1 MKKVFLLLAAVFGGF
16 AAMAQFTYNATTG
29 VIEVPYNSYGKDRDA
44 TPDGKSDQWQGG
56 NRSVLDDA
64 VFAVTSEAWGLPAIG
79 ETFQVTIKGTSN
91 YTGKL
96 KVFLV
101 DQRVEGGYFTKLS
114 DANGE
119 FDVVK
124 DVPFEAV
131 TVLVVTNNSL
141 STNGGGTYAVG
152 QEIPGGLTAADLV
165 LGCEPT
171 ATSGVDPT
179 YGVDPAFTSASNLT
193 ITTTEFKVKW
203 EAARAITNG
212 YPLTSKGPADKPEDG
227 FKYQGQSKAAGV
239 TVAAGATFVNVQVS
253 GKAEDNITTLM
264 YSLVDASA
272 DAQPKAYFSDVVEG
286 GFATFASNI
295 AKDSVFSFE
304 FSLPVSSTYVKGA
317 TSDYQNVFLAQD
329 QADILNLYMSNVV
342 VNVSVGDTKLYADPN
357 PGTAVNNINAA
368 AFAVEN
374 GVVTSAGQIVVYNVA
389 GQVVA
394 TASQSFNVSSLSNG
408 VYFITAQEG
417 TIKFV
422 K

>member
-16 AAMAQFTYNATTG
+16 AAMAQFTYDANSG
-29 VIEVPYNSYGKDRDA
+29 VISVPYNSYGDDRDKP
-44 TPDGKSDQWQGG
+44 TDGKSDQWQGG

-101 DQRVEGGYFTKLS
+101 DQREVAGYFTKLS

-124 DVPFEAV
+124 DQPFEAV
-131 TVLVVTNNSL
+131 TVLVVTNNSTC
-141 STNGGGTYAVG
+141 TNGANNG
-152 QEIPGGLTAADLV
+152 QPVDGGLTAADLV

-171 ATSGVDPT
+171 LTSGVDPT
-179 YGVDPAFTSASNLT
+179 YGVDASFSTASDLT

-342 VNVSVGDTKLYADPN
+342 VNVSVGDTKLYGDPN
-357 PGTAVNNINAA
+357 PGTAVNTINAA

>member
-1 MKKVFLLLAAVFGGF
+1 MKKVFLLLAAVLGGF
-16 AAMAQFTYNATTG
+16 AAMAQFTYDATSG
-29 VIEVPYNSYGKDRDA
+29 VISVPYNSYGGDRDNP
-44 TPDGKSDQWQGG
+44 TDGTSDQWQGG

-64 VFAVTSEAWGLPAIG
+64 VFAVTSEAWGLPALG
-79 ETFQVTIKGTSN
+79 ETFQVTIKGTAN
-91 YTGKL
+91 FTGKL

-101 DQRVEGGYFTKLS
+101 DQREVAGYFTKLS

-124 DVPFEAV
+124 DQPFEAV
-131 TVLVVTNNSL
+131 TVLVVTNNSTC
-141 STNGGGTYAVG
+141 TNGANNG
-152 QEIPGGLTAADLV
+152 QPVDGGLTAADLV

-171 ATSGVDPT
+171 LTSGVDPN
-179 YGVDPAFTSASNLT
+179 FNSAVPCT
-193 ITTTEFKVKW
+193 ITTTDFTVLW
-203 EAARAITNG
+203 EAARNITNG

-227 FKYQGQSKAAGV
+227 FKYQGQSKATGV
-239 TVAAGATFVNVQVS
+239 TVGTGAAFVNVQIS

-264 YSLVDASA
+264 YTLIDAAA

-286 GFATFASNI
+286 GFTTFASNI
-295 AKDSVFSFE
+295 AKDSVFSFQ
-304 FSLPVSSTYVKGA
+304 FSLPVSTTYVKG
-317 TSDYQNVFLAQD
+317 TTPDYQNAFLAQD
-329 QADILNLYMSNVV
+329 PAQALNLYMSNVV
-342 VNVSVGDTKLYADPN
+342 VNVSVGDTKLYGDPN
-357 PGTAVNNINAA
+357 PGTAVNTINAA